1 MFFAASMMKYLL
13 LITVVVGVFSCE
25 KKISNYR
32 RVAGEKR
39 KIKMIMESV
48 HDPIIKGGKFKVNP
62 KLSKDSLLYESYFNK
77 SGILV
82 KRSAFNLKANL
93 QSSVL
98 FKYDKDNNN
107 IECIAYNSNG
117 TVASKKINKF
127 DAENKLMESYEFDDR
142 GKVIC
147 KTTRND
153 SSGYKI
159 FKSYKWI
166 SRGLDKTLE
175 SVFDKNGNNVA
186 NYYFSERTLESQ
198 EIRRYDINRNLLEI
212 IQHHPTTNEQ
222 IVTRFK
228 YDKQNNKVGAIVL
241 RNNLVTSKTIFNYD
255 TRNNLTETFNY
266 EVQGT
271 LKGHHKYFY
280 EFDGEGNWTKRINTF
295 NDRPTAVSIRQ
306 IEYY

>member
-13 LITVVVGVFSCE
+13 LIITVVVAFSCE
-25 KKISNYR
+25 KKMSNDR
-32 RVAGEKR
+32 RVTGEKR

-48 HDPIIKGGKFKVNP
+48 HDPIIKAGKFKVSP
-62 KLSKDSLLYESYFNK
+62 GLSKDSLLYESYFNK

-98 FKYDKDNNN
+98 FKYDKENNN

-117 TVASKKINKF
+117 SVASKKINKF
-127 DAENKLMESYEFDDR
+127 DAENKLMDGYEFDDR

-147 KTTRND
+147 KTARTD
-153 SSGYKI
+153 SADFKI
-159 FKSYKWI
+159 FTSYKWI
-166 SRGLDKTLE
+166 SRGLVKILE
-175 SVFDKNGNNVA
+175 SVFDKNGNNIA
-186 NYYFSERTLESQ
+186 NYYFSERTLKSQ
-198 EIRRYDINRNLLEI
+198 EIRRYDISTNLLEI
-212 IQHHPTTNEQ
+212 IQHYPITNEQ

-228 YDKQNNKVGAIVL
+228 YDDQNNKVEAIVL
-241 RNNLVTSKTIFNYD
+241 RNNLVTSKTMFKYD

-271 LKGHHKYFY
+271 LKGHHEYFY
-280 EFDGEGNWTKRINTF
+280 EFDTEGNWTKRINTF
-295 NDRPTAVSIRQ
+295 NNRPTAVSIRR

>member
-1 MFFAASMMKYLL
+1 MLFAASMMKYLL
-13 LITVVVGVFSCE
+13 LISTIVVAFSCE
-25 KKISNYR
+25 KKMSIDR
-32 RVAGEKR
+32 RLTGEKR

-48 HDPIIKGGKFKVNP
+48 HDPIMKAGTLKVSP

-117 TVASKKINKF
+117 SVASKRINKF
-127 DAENKLMESYEFDDR
+127 DAENKLIEGYEFDGR
-142 GKVIC
+142 GKVIH

-153 SSGYKI
+153 SAGYKT
-159 FKSYKWI
+159 FTSYKWI
-166 SRGLDKTLE
+166 SRGLVKTLE

-186 NYYFSERTLESQ
+186 NYYFSERTLESR
-198 EIRRYDINRNLLEI
+198 EIRRYDINKNVLEI
-212 IQHHPTTNEQ
+212 IQHYPITNEQ

-228 YDKQNNKVGAIVL
+228 YDEQNNKVESIVL
-241 RNNLVTSKTIFNYD
+241 RNNLVTSKTMFNYD
-255 TRNNLTETFNY
+255 IRNNLTETLNY

-280 EFDGEGNWTKRINTF
+280 EFDDEGNWTKRINTF
-295 NDRPTAVSIRQ
+295 NDRPTVVSIRQ
-306 IEYY
+306 IKYY